1 MNDIWNPWH
10 GCRKISEG
18 CLNCYMFRM
27 DASRGADGGRI
38 YRVKNNFSLPL
49 KKDRQGSYKVPS
61 GMTLRVCMTSDFFL
75 KEADE
80 WRDAVWQ
87 TMRLR
92 PDVHF
97 WLLTKRASRIRECL
111 PPDWGEGYDNVS
123 LNVSIENQKRADERL
138 PILLDIPAKHRGA
151 MAAPLIEPLSIGR
164 WLDTGLLEEIL
175 ADGENYD
182 GARPLRYEW
191 VKSLYEECASRKIRF
206 TFCGIGNEFI
216 MNGRVYHVPK
226 AYQHAEAQR
235 SGLQYPPLE
244 REVRLQPRCAK
255 CPRRFYCSGCTWC
268 GRCGT
273 GSAL

>member
-1 MNDIWNPWH
+1 M
-10 GCRKISEG
+10 
-18 CLNCYMFRM
+18 
-27 DASRGADGGRI
+27 
-38 YRVKNNFSLPL
+38 
-49 KKDRQGSYKVPS
+49 
-61 GMTLRVCMTSDFFL
+61 
-75 KEADE
+75 
-80 WRDAVWQ
+80 
-87 TMRLR
+87 
-92 PDVHF
+92 HF

-151 MAAPLIEPLSIGR
+151 MAAPLIGPLSIGR
-164 WLDTGLLEEIL
+164 WLDTGLIEEIL

-206 TFCGIGNEFI
+206 TFFGIGSEFI

-235 SGLQYPPLE
+235 SGLQYPPLG

>member
-18 CLNCYMFRM
+18 CLNCYMFKI
-27 DASRGADGGRI
+27 DAARGADGGKI
-38 YRVKNNFSLPL
+38 YRVKNSFSLPL
-49 KKDRQGSYKVPS
+49 KKDRQGNYKIPS
-61 GMTLRVCMTSDFFL
+61 GMTIRVCMTSDFFL

-87 TMRLR
+87 MMRLR

-138 PILLDIPAKHRGA
+138 PLLLDIPAKHRGA
-151 MAAPLIEPLSIGR
+151 MAAPLLGPLEIGR
-164 WLDTGLLEEIL
+164 YLDTGLLEEIL

-191 VKSLYEECASRKIRF
+191 VKRLYDDCASRKIRF

-216 MNGRVYHVPK
+216 MNGRVYLLP
-226 AYQHAEAQR
+226 
-235 SGLQYPPLE
+235 
-244 REVRLQPRCAK
+244 
-255 CPRRFYCSGCTWC
+255 
-268 GRCGT
+268 
-273 GSAL
+273 